1 MTSLAPVTT
10 DAPAAGLPRERG
22 GWWHD
27 FVCPTHGTELLHDG
41 IPGPVPPA
49 GGVRC
54 PHGCVVD
61 TDLVRGAWLV
71 LSHQAWARRAR
82 VLAHRAARTGDEA
95 ARAEAVSL
103 LVGYA
108 EVYAEVAG
116 GGEHERAQD
125 WMLRGRLFHQ
135 ALTDAIWSVS
145 IGHAVW
151 SLAEAD
157 PERAADLQPVLGL
170 LDATAEAARAAR
182 ARLVADGR
190 FTSNYT
196 AWLNAAGRVCSRAAA
211 LVRRSQGATA
221 VGDDEWLAGEHG
233 QLAHALAASTPG
245 GWEWEASTYYHG
257 FVVRA
262 YLLSLRGTDPAE
274 LPAEARGRLVA
285 MIDVLAGLATDGG
298 ILPSVHD
305 GPSVRPALGL
315 EWTELAA
322 LADGFV
328 ADAGLDAVAARAR
341 DEAAAVHGPGSGQ
354 HPGPD
359 GGPDGLEDELRAMP
373 WAGRGDGTGGW
384 FAGPPLVVDRAP
396 RAAVSVDEE
405 VGIVVLRGAG
415 IHAVLDHGPHGAG
428 HGHHDKLSLAL
439 YGRETPWQPDP
450 GQVPYGH
457 SAWRAHYASAA
468 AHPVVRVDDEDPAEA
483 TGRLVARDERSVTV
497 EVRGD
502 EASWFD
508 GARAVRH
515 VVLGDGYL
523 LDVAHAS
530 ADRPRRLALGLRPD
544 VPLGVRVDGDVVR
557 TTWRGAEALDGV
569 HAAVAVG
576 PDGAVPVRA
585 AVRPGPGPAVD
596 PQRERAH
603 VDWAA
608 EGTTSATWV
617 SVFQA
622 DAAVRGGGAD
632 VARVELADDGAEVRV
647 HRADGAVEA
656 HRLPAEMTP

>member
-1 MTSLAPVTT
+1 MTSLAPVPTT
-10 DAPAAGLPRERG
+10 EHATEHPGLPRERG

-61 TDLVRGAWLV
+61 TELVRGAWLV

-95 ARAEAVSL
+95 ARAEALAL

-145 IGHAVW
+145 VGHAVW

-157 PERAADLQPVLGL
+157 PARAGELRPVLGM

-182 ARLVADGR
+182 GRLVADGR

-211 LVRRSQGATA
+211 LVRGSQDAPGVA
-221 VGDDEWLAGEHG
+221 DDEWLAGEHG
-233 QLAHALAASTPG
+233 QLAHALAASTRG

-262 YLLSLRGTDPAE
+262 YLLSLRGTDPAA
-274 LPAEARGRLVA
+274 LPDEARERLVA

-298 ILPSVHD
+298 ILPAVHD

-328 ADAGLDAVAARAR
+328 AGAALDAVAARAR
-341 DEAAAVHGPGSGQ
+341 AEAAAAEGPGSGQ
-354 HPGPD
+354 HEGPD
-359 GGPDGLEDELRAMP
+359 GSPDGLEDELRAASS
-373 WAGRGDGTGGW
+373 AGRAAW
-384 FAGPPLVVDRAP
+384 FAGPPLVVERAP

-457 SAWRAHYASAA
+457 PGWRAHYASAA

-483 TGRLVARDERSVTV
+483 TGRLLARTERSVTV

-502 EASWFD
+502 ADSWFD
-508 GARAVRH
+508 GARAARH
-515 VVLGDGYL
+515 VVLADGYL
-523 LDVAHAS
+523 LDVAHART
-530 ADRPRRLALGLRPD
+530 DRPRRLTLGLRPD

-569 HAAVAVG
+569 HAARAAG

-585 AVRPGPGPAVD
+585 VVRPGPGPADD

-608 EGTTSATWV
+608 EAATSATWV
-617 SVFQA
+617 SVYQA
-622 DAAVRGGGAD
+622 DTGARGAD
-632 VARVELADDGAEVRV
+632 VTRVELAGAGAEVRV
-647 HRADGAVEA
+647 HRADGAVET
-656 HRLPAEMTP
+656 HPLPAVLTHD